1 MAGAGGKEGC
11 AGPDGWVLAA
21 GYVQEG
27 VGTQAQQS
35 KVSLRVEGVL
45 VASVSMGKGAVRT
58 GDGRW
63 GSGYFPLRRKEEEQV
78 PVLGGD

>member
-1 MAGAGGKEGC
+1 M
-11 AGPDGWVLAA
+11 
-21 GYVQEG
+21 
-27 VGTQAQQS
+27 
-35 KVSLRVEGVL
+35 RVEGVL